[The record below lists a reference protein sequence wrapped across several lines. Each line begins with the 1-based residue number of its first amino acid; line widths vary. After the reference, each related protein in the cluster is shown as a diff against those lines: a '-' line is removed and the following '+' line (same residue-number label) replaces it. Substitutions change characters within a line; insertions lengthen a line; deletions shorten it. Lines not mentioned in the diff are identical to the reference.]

1 MAKVLHVVES
11 MQAGGAERVVAEYAK
26 WHDRSRYEP
35 EVCCVLSAGPF
46 SDSVAASGVPIHVLG
61 RRSRF
66 DLRAIARLARII
78 RRGRFDVVH
87 NHNFTALVVGLPA
100 AILGRAR
107 AVVRTEHNVA
117 HTRGPA
123 RHYLSRAAALREDAQ
138 IGVSAAVKRA
148 HTECGRIPRG
158 RFVTVLNGID
168 EERLVPGADRASVRR
183 ELGLS
188 DDAIVCLN
196 IGSLTEQKNRRTLL
210 DATARLSDVGALR
223 VLVVGS
229 GPEKETL
236 EARAGELGLSRRVLF
251 LGQRLDVPD
260 LLAASDIFVLSSDWE
275 GLPITILE
283 AMASGVPCVATAVGG
298 VPEALTDGV
307 TGVTVEPGDPG
318 ALADGIRGLARD
330 PELRARMAAAARDEF
345 ERRFRA
351 EQMVR
356 QTEALYDMTLSG
368 RATLAPAGRIKILYV
383 IGQLSRGGAE
393 RQTAEL
399 VKRLPRDVFEPV
411 VCCLHGPDVLGEEME
426 DAGVRVIYMEKK
438 RGVFSG
444 ATFRLANLI
453 RRERP
458 AVLHSYLFSANWRS
472 LPVGRLMRVP
482 LIVSSVRNVDIHARS
497 ATVAIEWALA
507 GLTDR
512 VIANA
517 GAVKDHVSRRHLIPA
532 EKIHVIHNGVSLA
545 RANARREGEGA
556 PGITGGRE
564 GEGAPGITGGR
575 EGEGAHGITGGRDVA
590 GAPGAETASAY
601 AEASGRGGCVAM
613 IASLT
618 PKKDH
623 GTFLDAVKLIT
634 KDAPEVR
641 FRIVGGGPLHDEL
654 ARRVTSMGLSDV
666 VRLTGARDD
675 IGALLSEIDVS
686 VLTSLKEGC
695 SNVVLESMAAGCPL
709 VVTDVGGN
717 RELIESGVTGYLVP
731 PGDAA
736 GIARHVLE
744 LLRDPGL
751 RRRMGEAG
759 RARVRSRFTA
769 ARMVDDT
776 VAFYLS
782 VLKKRAPGLEEW
794 ARLTAGREARARLKA
809 GGTLPPRGQGEV

>member
-35 EVCCVLSAGPF
+35 EVCCVLSAGPLA
-46 SDSVAASGVPIHVLG
+46 DSVAASGVPVHVLG
-61 RRSRF
+61 RRGRF
-66 DLRAIARLARII
+66 DLRAFARLARII

-87 NHNFTALVVGLPA
+87 NHNFTALAAGLPA

-107 AVVRTEHNVA
+107 AVVRTEHNVV
-117 HTRGPA
+117 HTRGPG
-123 RHYLSRAAALREDAQ
+123 RHYLSRVAALREDAQ
-138 IGVSAAVKRA
+138 IAVSAAVRRA
-148 HTECGRIPRG
+148 HTECGRIPG
-158 RFVTVLNGID
+158 SRFVTVLNGID

-188 DDAIVCLN
+188 GNAVVCLN
-196 IGSLTEQKNRRTLL
+196 VGSLTKQKNRRTLL
-210 DATARLSDVGALR
+210 DATARLSDMKALR

-229 GPEKETL
+229 GPEREKL
-236 EARAGELGLSRRVLF
+236 EARADELGLSRRVLF
-251 LGQRLDVPD
+251 LGQRLDIPD

-283 AMASGVPCVATAVGG
+283 AMTSGVPCVATAVGG

-307 TGVTVEPGDPG
+307 TGVTVEPRDPR
-318 ALADGIRGLARD
+318 ALADGIRALARD

-345 ERRFRA
+345 GRRFRA
-351 EQMVR
+351 DQMVR
-356 QTEALYDMTLSG
+356 QTEALYDLVLAG

-383 IGQLSRGGAE
+383 IGQLGRGGAE

-399 VKRLPRDVFEPV
+399 VKRLPLDVFEPV
-411 VCCLHGPDVLGEEME
+411 VCCLHGADVLGDEME
-426 DAGVRVIYMEKK
+426 DAGVRVIYLEKK

-444 ATFRLANLI
+444 TTFRLANLI

-472 LPVGRLMRVP
+472 LPAGRLMRVP
-482 LIVSSVRNVDIHARS
+482 LIISSVRNVDIHARS
-497 ATVAIEWALA
+497 LTVAIEWALA

-517 GAVKDHVSRRHLIPA
+517 EAVKDHVSRRHLIPA
-532 EKIHVIHNGVSLA
+532 EKIHVVYNGISLA
-545 RANARREGEGA
+545 RASGRREGEGA
-556 PGITGGRE
+556 SGITGGPE
-564 GEGAPGITGGR
+564 VTGAPGI
-575 EGEGAHGITGGRDVA
+575 GA
-590 GAPGAETASAY
+590 APGSEQASAC
-601 AEASGRGGCVAM
+601 ADASGRGGCVAM

-623 GTFLDAVKLIT
+623 GTFLEAVKLIT
-634 KDAPEVR
+634 KDAPEAR
-641 FRIVGGGPLHDEL
+641 FRVVGGGPLHDEL

-666 VRLTGARDD
+666 VQLTGARDD

-717 RELIESGVTGYLVP
+717 GELIESGVTGYLVP

-769 ARMVDDT
+769 GRMVDDT

-794 ARLTAGREARARLKA
+794 ARLTAGRESRARLKA
-809 GGTLPPRGQGEV
+809 GETVPVRDRAEV

>member
-11 MQAGGAERVVAEYAK
+11 LQAGGAERVVAEYAK
-26 WHDRSRYEP
+26 WHDRSRYKP
-35 EVCCVLSAGPF
+35 EVCCVLSAGPLA
-46 SDSVAASGVPIHVLG
+46 DSVAASGVPVHVLG

-66 DLRAIARLARII
+66 DLRAIARLAGII

-87 NHNFTALVVGLPA
+87 NHNFTALVAGLPA

-107 AVVRTEHNVA
+107 VVVRTEHNVVR
-117 HTRGPA
+117 TRGPA

-138 IGVSAAVKRA
+138 IGVSGAVRRA
-148 HTECGRIPRG
+148 HTECGRIPVS

-168 EERLVPGADRASVRR
+168 KDRLVPGADRAAVRR
-183 ELGLS
+183 ELGLP
-188 DDAIVCLN
+188 DDAVVCLN
-196 IGSLTEQKNRRTLL
+196 IGSLTEQKNRGTLL
-210 DATARLSDVGALR
+210 DAMARLSDIDALR

-229 GPEKETL
+229 GPEREKL

-283 AMASGVPCVATAVGG
+283 AMTSGVPCVATAVGG

-318 ALADGIRGLARD
+318 ALADGIRALAQD

-345 ERRFRA
+345 ELRFRG

-356 QTEALYDMTLSG
+356 QTEALYDMALAG
-368 RATLAPAGRIKILYV
+368 RAALAPAGRIKILYV
-383 IGQLSRGGAE
+383 IGQLGRGGAE

-399 VKRLPRDVFEPV
+399 VKRLPRDLFEPV
-411 VCCLHGPDVLGEEME
+411 VCCLHGPDVLGDEIE

-438 RGVFSG
+438 KGVLSG
-444 ATFRLANLI
+444 TTFRLADLI

-472 LPVGRLMRVP
+472 LLAGRLMRVP
-482 LIVSSVRNVDIHARS
+482 LIISSVRNVDIHSRS

-532 EKIHVIHNGVSLA
+532 EKIHVVYNGVSLA
-545 RANARREGEGA
+545 RANGQREGA
-556 PGITGGRE
+556 PGITSG
-564 GEGAPGITGGR
+564 P
-575 EGEGAHGITGGRDVA
+575 EGEGAHGD
-590 GAPGAETASAY
+590 GAVPGAERNSAC
-601 AEASGRGGCVAM
+601 ADASGRGGCVAM

-623 GTFLDAVKLIT
+623 GTFLEAVKLIT
-634 KDAPEVR
+634 KYAPEAR

-666 VRLTGARDD
+666 VQLAGARDD

-731 PGDAA
+731 PRDAA

-744 LLRDPGL
+744 LLRDPDL
-751 RRRMGEAG
+751 RHRMGEAG

-769 ARMVDDT
+769 GRMVDDT

-794 ARLTAGREARARLKA
+794 ARLTAGREAGARPKA
-809 GGTLPPRGQGEV
+809 GGRSLRAAGARSDMTPDEGHSTR

>member
-11 MQAGGAERVVAEYAK
+11 LQAGGAERVVAEYAK

-35 EVCCVLSAGPF
+35 DVCCVLSAGPLA
-46 SDSVAASGVPIHVLG
+46 DSVAAFGVPVHVLG

-87 NHNFTALVVGLPA
+87 NHNFTALVAGLPA

-107 AVVRTEHNVA
+107 AVVRTEHNVV

-138 IGVSAAVKRA
+138 IGVSGAVRRA
-148 HTECGRIPRG
+148 HTECGRIPVS

-168 EERLVPGADRASVRR
+168 KDRLVPRADRAAVRR
-183 ELGLS
+183 ELGLP
-188 DDAIVCLN
+188 DDAVVCLN
-196 IGSLTEQKNRRTLL
+196 IGSLTEQKNRDTLL
-210 DATARLSDVGALR
+210 DAMARLSDIEALR
-223 VLVVGS
+223 MLVVGS
-229 GPEKETL
+229 GPERERL
-236 EARAGELGLSRRVLF
+236 EGRAVELGLSPRVLF

-275 GLPITILE
+275 GLPLTILE
-283 AMASGVPCVATAVGG
+283 AMTSGVPCVATAVGG
-298 VPEALTDGV
+298 VPEALTNGV

-318 ALADGIRGLARD
+318 ALADGIRALARD

-345 ERRFRA
+345 DLRFRA

-356 QTEALYDMTLSG
+356 QTEALYDMALAG
-368 RATLAPAGRIKILYV
+368 RAALAPAGRIKILYV
-383 IGQLSRGGAE
+383 IGQLGRGGAE

-399 VKRLPRDVFEPV
+399 VKRLPRDLFEPV
-411 VCCLHGPDVLGEEME
+411 VCCLHGSDVLGDEIE
-426 DAGVRVIYMEKK
+426 DAGVRLIYMEKK
-438 RGVFSG
+438 RGVLSG
-444 ATFRLANLI
+444 TTFRLADLI

-472 LPVGRLMRVP
+472 LLAGRLMRVP
-482 LIVSSVRNVDIHARS
+482 LIISSVRNVDIHSKS
-497 ATVAIEWALA
+497 ATVVIEWALA

-532 EKIHVIHNGVSLA
+532 EKIHVVYNGVSLA
-545 RANARREGEGA
+545 RANGQRGGEA
-556 PGITGGRE
+556 GITGGHE
-564 GEGAPGITGGR
+564 DEA
-575 EGEGAHGITGGRDVA
+575 
-590 GAPGAETASAY
+590 APGADRASAC

-623 GTFLDAVKLIT
+623 GTFLEAVKLIT
-634 KDAPEVR
+634 KDAPEAR
-641 FRIVGGGPLHDEL
+641 FRIIGGGPLHDEL

-666 VRLTGARDD
+666 VQLAGARDD

-731 PGDAA
+731 PRDAA

-744 LLRDPGL
+744 LLRDPDL
-751 RRRMGEAG
+751 RHRMGEAG

-769 ARMVDDT
+769 GRMVDDT

-794 ARLTAGREARARLKA
+794 ARLTAGREAGAKAIDGGRSIRAARVRSDM
-809 GGTLPPRGQGEV
+809 TPGEEHTTQ

>member
-35 EVCCVLSAGPF
+35 EVCCVLSAGPLA
-46 SDSVAASGVPIHVLG
+46 DSVAASGVPVHVLG
-61 RRSRF
+61 RGSRF
-66 DLRAIARLARII
+66 DLRAIARLARIV

-87 NHNFTALVVGLPA
+87 NHNFTALAAGLPA

-107 AVVRTEHNVA
+107 AVVRTEHNVV
-117 HTRGPA
+117 HTRGPG

-138 IGVSAAVKRA
+138 IAVSAAVRRA
-148 HTECGRIPRG
+148 HTECGRIPG
-158 RFVTVLNGID
+158 SRFVTVLNGID
-168 EERLVPGADRASVRR
+168 KERIVSGADRASVRR

-188 DDAIVCLN
+188 GNAVVCLN
-196 IGSLTEQKNRRTLL
+196 VGSLTKQKNRRTLL
-210 DATARLSDVGALR
+210 DATARLSDMKALR

-229 GPEKETL
+229 GPEREKL
-236 EARAGELGLSRRVLF
+236 EARADELGLSRRVLF

-318 ALADGIRGLARD
+318 ALADGIRALARD

-345 ERRFRA
+345 GRRFRG

-356 QTEALYDMTLSG
+356 QTEALYDMALAG

-383 IGQLSRGGAE
+383 IGQLGRGGAE

-399 VKRLPRDVFEPV
+399 VKRLPRDLFEPV
-411 VCCLHGPDVLGEEME
+411 VCCLHGPDVLGDEIE

-438 RGVFSG
+438 KGVLSG
-444 ATFRLANLI
+444 TTFRLADLI

-472 LPVGRLMRVP
+472 LLAGRLMRVP
-482 LIVSSVRNVDIHARS
+482 LIISSVRNVDIHARS
-497 ATVAIEWALA
+497 ATVAVEWALA

-532 EKIHVIHNGVSLA
+532 EKIHVIYNGVSLG
-545 RANARREGEGA
+545 RANGRRG
-556 PGITGGRE
+556 
-564 GEGAPGITGGR
+564 
-575 EGEGAHGITGGRDVA
+575 GEGAHGIAGGLEGA
-590 GAPGAETASAY
+590 GAPGAERASAC

-623 GTFLDAVKLIT
+623 GTFLEAVKLIT
-634 KDAPEVR
+634 KDAPEAR
-641 FRIVGGGPLHDEL
+641 FRIVGGGPLRDEL

-695 SNVVLESMAAGCPL
+695 SNVVLESMAAGRPL

-717 RELIESGVTGYLVP
+717 RELIESGVTGHLVP

-769 ARMVDDT
+769 GRMVDDT

-794 ARLTAGREARARLKA
+794 ARLTAGREARAKA
-809 GGTLPPRGQGEV
+809 TGDETLSPRGRGEV

>member
-1 MAKVLHVVES
+1 MAKVLHVIGS
-11 MQAGGAERVVAEYAK
+11 MQTGGAERFLAEYAK
-26 WHDRSRYEP
+26 GHDRSCYEP
-35 EVCCVLSAGPF
+35 EVCCVLSPGSFA
-46 SDSVAASGVPIHVLG
+46 DSVAASGVPVHVLG
-61 RRSRF
+61 RNSRF
-66 DLRAIARLARII
+66 DLRAIVTLARII

-87 NHNFTALVVGLPA
+87 NHNFTAVMAGLPA
-100 AILGRAR
+100 SILGRAR
-107 AVVRTEHNVA
+107 AVVRTEHNVV
-117 HTRGPA
+117 HTPGLA
-123 RHYLSRAAALREDAQ
+123 RRYLSRAAALREDAQ
-138 IGVSAAVKRA
+138 IAVSAAVKRA

-158 RFVTVLNGID
+158 RFVTVLNGVD
-168 EERLVPGADRASVRR
+168 DERLVPGADRASVRR

-196 IGSLTEQKNRRTLL
+196 IGSLTKQKNRCNLL
-210 DATARLSDVGALR
+210 DATARLSDIEALR

-229 GPEKETL
+229 GPEKEDL
-236 EARAGELGLSRRVLF
+236 EALAGELGLSGRVLF

-283 AMASGVPCVATAVGG
+283 AMATGVPCVATAVGG
-298 VPEALTDGV
+298 VPEELTDGV
-307 TGVTVEPGDPG
+307 SGLIVEPGLPG
-318 ALADGIRGLARD
+318 ALADAIRALARD
-330 PELRARMAAAARDEF
+330 PELRTRIASAARDEF

-356 QTEALYDMTLSG
+356 QTEALYDMALSG
-368 RATLAPAGRIKILYV
+368 RAAFATAGRIKVLYV
-383 IGQLSRGGAE
+383 IGQLGRGGAE

-399 VKRLPRDVFEPV
+399 VKRLPRDLFEPV
-411 VCCLHGPDVLGEEME
+411 VCCLHGPDVLGDEIE
-426 DAGVRVIYMEKK
+426 DAGVRVIYLEKK
-438 RGVFSG
+438 RGVLSG
-444 ATFRLANLI
+444 ATLRLAELI

-472 LPVGRLMRVP
+472 LLAGRLMRVP
-482 LIVSSVRNVDIHARS
+482 LIISSVRNVDIHS
-497 ATVAIEWALA
+497 SSVMVVIEWVLS

-517 GAVKDHVSRRHLIPA
+517 VAVKDHVSRRHLIPA
-532 EKIHVIHNGVSLA
+532 EKIHVVYNGVSLA
-545 RANARREGEGA
+545 RVN
-556 PGITGGRE
+556 GR
-564 GEGAPGITGGR
+564 
-575 EGEGAHGITGGRDVA
+575 
-590 GAPGAETASAY
+590 ASAG
-601 AEASGRGGCVAM
+601 AEASGRGGRVAM

-623 GTFLDAVKLIT
+623 GTFLEAVRLIT
-634 KDAPEVR
+634 KDAPDAR
-641 FRIVGGGPLHDEL
+641 FRIVGDGTLRDEL
-654 ARRVTSMGLSDV
+654 ARRVMSMGLSDV
-666 VRLTGARDD
+666 VELTGARDD

-695 SNVVLESMAAGCPL
+695 SNVVLESMAAGRPL

-717 RELIESGVTGYLVP
+717 RELVEDGVTGYLVP

-736 GIARHVLE
+736 GIASRVLK

-751 RRRMGEAG
+751 GRRMGETG

-769 ARMVDDT
+769 GRMVDDT

-782 VLKKRAPGLEEW
+782 VLRERTPGLEEW
-794 ARLTAGREARARLKA
+794 VRLATARESRTKA
-809 GGTLPPRGQGEV
+809 MVGGTLPPRGSARSDTAPGEEHKTQ

>member
-1 MAKVLHVVES
+1 MARVLHVIGS
-11 MQAGGAERVVAEYAK
+11 LQAGGAEQVVTEYAK
-26 WHDRSRYEP
+26 RHDRSRYEP
-35 EVCCVLSAGPF
+35 EICCVLSAGPLA
-46 SDSVAASGVPIHVLG
+46 DSVEASGVPVHVLG

-87 NHNFTALVVGLPA
+87 NHNFTALMAGLPA

-107 AVVRTEHNVA
+107 AVVRTEHNVVRTGGS
-117 HTRGPA
+117 TR
-123 RHYLSRAAALREDAQ
+123 RYLSRAAALREDAQ
-138 IGVSAAVKRA
+138 IAVSAAVRRT
-148 HTECGRIPRG
+148 HTECGRLPG
-158 RFVTVLNGID
+158 SRFVTVLNGID
-168 EERLVPGADRASVRR
+168 NERLVPTADRASVRR
-183 ELGLS
+183 ELGLP
-188 DDAIVCLN
+188 DDAVVCLN
-196 IGSLTEQKNRRTLL
+196 IGSLTAQKNRRTLL
-210 DATARLSDVGALR
+210 DAAARLSDIEALR

-229 GPEKETL
+229 GPERERL

-251 LGQRLDVPD
+251 LGQRLDIPD

-283 AMASGVPCVATAVGG
+283 AMASGIPCVATAVGG
-298 VPEALTDGV
+298 VPEALADGV

-318 ALADGIRGLARD
+318 ALAEGIRALAQD

-345 ERRFRA
+345 DLRFKA
-351 EQMVR
+351 EHMVR
-356 QTEALYDMTLSG
+356 QTEALYDMALSG
-368 RATLAPAGRIKILYV
+368 RAPLAPAGRIKILYV
-383 IGQLSRGGAE
+383 IGQLGRGGAE

-399 VKRLPRDVFEPV
+399 VRRLPRDLFEPV
-411 VCCLHGPDVLGEEME
+411 VCCLHGPDVLGDEIE
-426 DAGVRVIYMEKK
+426 DAGVRVIYMEKRK
-438 RGVFSG
+438 GMFSG
-444 ATFRLANLI
+444 TTFRLADLI

-472 LPVGRLMRVP
+472 LLAGRLMRVP
-482 LIVSSVRNVDIHARS
+482 LIVSSVRNVDIHARF
-497 ATVAIEWALA
+497 ARVAMEWALA

-517 GAVKDHVSRRHLIPA
+517 GAVKDHVSRRHLIPV
-532 EKIHVIHNGVSLA
+532 EKIHVVYNGVSLA
-545 RANARREGEGA
+545 RANRQRDGQAA
-556 PGITGGRE
+556 PGDERT
-564 GEGAPGITGGR
+564 
-575 EGEGAHGITGGRDVA
+575 
-590 GAPGAETASAY
+590 SAC

-623 GTFLDAVKLIT
+623 GTFLEAVKLVT
-634 KDAPEVR
+634 KDAPEAR
-641 FRIVGGGPLHDEL
+641 FRIVGGGPLREEL

-666 VRLTGARDD
+666 VQLAGSRDD
-675 IGALLSEIDVS
+675 IGALMSEVDVS

-731 PGDAA
+731 PRDAE

-744 LLRDPGL
+744 LLRDPDL

-769 ARMVDDT
+769 ERMVDDT
-776 VAFYLS
+776 VTFYLS
-782 VLKKRAPGLEEW
+782 VLKTRAHGLEEW
-794 ARLTAGREARARLKA
+794 VRLTAGREASAKAICGGRSIRAA
-809 GGTLPPRGQGEV
+809 GAMSGTTPGEEDTTQ

>member
-1 MAKVLHVVES
+1 LKLAK
-11 MQAGGAERVVAEYAK
+11 
-26 WHDRSRYEP
+26 
-35 EVCCVLSAGPF
+35 
-46 SDSVAASGVPIHVLG
+46 
-61 RRSRF
+61 
-66 DLRAIARLARII
+66 II

-87 NHNFTALVVGLPA
+87 NHNFTALVAGLPA
-100 AILGRAR
+100 AIIGRAR
-107 AVVRTEHNVA
+107 AVVRTEHNVV

-138 IGVSAAVKRA
+138 IGVSAAVRRA
-148 HTECGRIPRG
+148 HTECGRIPAS

-168 EERLVPGADRASVRR
+168 KERLVPAADRAPVRR
-183 ELGLS
+183 ELGLP

-196 IGSLTEQKNRRTLL
+196 IGSLTEQKNRGTLL
-210 DATARLSDVGALR
+210 DATARLSDIEALR

-229 GPEKETL
+229 GPEREKLET
-236 EARAGELGLSRRVLF
+236 RAGELGLSRRVLF

-283 AMASGVPCVATAVGG
+283 AMTSGVPCVATAVGG
-298 VPEALTDGV
+298 VPEVLTDGV

-318 ALADGIRGLARD
+318 ALADGIRALALD

-345 ERRFRA
+345 ELRFRA

-356 QTEALYDMTLSG
+356 QTEALYDMALSG
-368 RATLAPAGRIKILYV
+368 RAALAPTGRIKILYV
-383 IGQLSRGGAE
+383 IGQLGRGGAE

-399 VKRLPRDVFEPV
+399 VKRLPRDLFEPV
-411 VCCLHGPDVLGEEME
+411 VCCLHGPDVLGDEIE

-444 ATFRLANLI
+444 TTFRLAELI

-472 LPVGRLMRVP
+472 LLAGRLMRVP
-482 LIVSSVRNVDIHARS
+482 LIISSVRNVDIHARS

-532 EKIHVIHNGVSLA
+532 EKIHVVYNGVSLA
-545 RANARREGEGA
+545 RANGPREDA
-556 PGITGGRE
+556 PGITGAPE
-564 GEGAPGITGGR
+564 GERAPGD
-575 EGEGAHGITGGRDVA
+575 GA
-590 GAPGAETASAY
+590 APGAERTSAC

-618 PKKDH
+618 SKKDH
-623 GTFLDAVKLIT
+623 GTFLEAVKLIT
-634 KDAPEVR
+634 RDAPEAR
-641 FRIVGGGPLHDEL
+641 FRIVGGGPLCAEL

-666 VRLTGARDD
+666 VQLTGARDD

-717 RELIESGVTGYLVP
+717 RELIERGVTGYLVTP
-731 PGDAA
+731 RDAA

-744 LLRDPGL
+744 LLRDPDL

-759 RARVRSRFTA
+759 RDRVRSRFTA
-769 ARMVDDT
+769 GRMVDDT

-794 ARLTAGREARARLKA
+794 ARLTAGREAGAKATGGGRSLRAA
-809 GGTLPPRGQGEV
+809 GERPDTTPDEGHSTR

>member
-1 MAKVLHVVES
+1 MAKVLHVIQS
-11 MQAGGAERVVAEYAK
+11 MEAGGAERVVAEYTK

-35 EVCCVLSAGPF
+35 EVCCVLSSGPF
-46 SDSVAASGVPIHVLG
+46 ADSVAATGVPVHVLG
-61 RRSRF
+61 RKSRF
-66 DLRAIARLARII
+66 DVRAIVTLARII
-78 RRGRFDVVH
+78 RRGRFEVVH
-87 NHNFTALVVGLPA
+87 NHNFTALAVGLLA
-100 AILGRAR
+100 SILGRAR
-107 AVVRTEHNVA
+107 AVIRTEHNVVR
-117 HTRGPA
+117 TRGRA

-138 IGVSAAVKRA
+138 IAVSAAVRRA
-148 HTECGRIPRG
+148 HTECGRIPG
-158 RFVTVLNGID
+158 SRFVTIMNGID
-168 EERLVPGADRASVRR
+168 EERLVPGAERAAVRR
-183 ELGLS
+183 ELGLP
-188 DDAIVCLN
+188 DDAVVCLN

-210 DATARLSDVGALR
+210 DATARLSDIEALR
-223 VLVVGS
+223 MLVVGS
-229 GPEKETL
+229 GPEKEEL
-236 EARAGELGLSRRVLF
+236 EARVSDLGLSGRVLF

-283 AMASGVPCVATAVGG
+283 AMASGVPCVSTAVGG

-307 TGVTVEPGDPG
+307 SGLTVEPGDPG
-318 ALADGIRGLARD
+318 ALADGIRTLARD

-345 ERRFRA
+345 EQRFRA

-356 QTEALYDMTLSG
+356 QTEALYDMALAG

-383 IGQLSRGGAE
+383 IGELGRGGAE

-399 VKRLPRDVFEPV
+399 VKRLPRDLFEPV
-411 VCCLHGPDVLGEEME
+411 VCCLHGPDVLGDEIE
-426 DAGVRVIYMEKK
+426 DAGVRIVYMGKR
-438 RGVFSG
+438 RGVLSG
-444 ATFRLANLI
+444 ATFRLADLI

-458 AVLHSYLFSANWRS
+458 AVLHSYLFSANWRG
-472 LPVGRLMRVP
+472 LLAGRLTRVP
-482 LIVSSVRNVDIHARS
+482 LIISSVRNVDIHARA

-517 GAVKDHVSRRHLIPA
+517 EAVKDHVSGRHLIPA
-532 EKIHVIHNGVSLA
+532 EKIHVIYNGVSLA
-545 RANARREGEGA
+545 RVNGRREGEGA
-556 PGITGGRE
+556 PGSAGG
-564 GEGAPGITGGR
+564 PG
-575 EGEGAHGITGGRDVA
+575 VA
-590 GAPGAETASAY
+590 GAQETGEAPATERASAS
-601 AEASGRGGCVAM
+601 ARASGRGGCVAI

-623 GTFLDAVKLIT
+623 GTFLEAVKLIT
-634 KDAPEVR
+634 KDAPEAR
-641 FRIVGGGPLHDEL
+641 FRIIGGGPLRDEL
-654 ARRVTSMGLSDV
+654 ARRVASMGLSDV
-666 VRLTGARDD
+666 VQLTGARDD

-717 RELIESGVTGYLVP
+717 GELIESGVTGYLVP

-759 RARVRSRFTA
+759 RARVRSMFTA
-769 ARMVDDT
+769 GRMVDDT
-776 VAFYLS
+776 IAFYLS
-782 VLKKRAPGLEEW
+782 VLKKRTPGLEEW
-794 ARLTAGREARARLKA
+794 VRLTAGRESRAKATA
-809 GGTLPPRGQGEV
+809 GGTFPERDSARFDTTPCEGDTTQ

>member
-11 MQAGGAERVVAEYAK
+11 LQAGGAERVVAEYAK

-46 SDSVAASGVPIHVLG
+46 ADSVAASGVPVHVLG

-78 RRGRFDVVH
+78 RRGQFDVVH
-87 NHNFTALVVGLPA
+87 NHNFTALVAGLPA

-107 AVVRTEHNVA
+107 AVVRTEHNVV

-138 IGVSAAVKRA
+138 IAVSAAVRRA
-148 HTECGRIPRG
+148 HTECGRIPRA
-158 RFVTVLNGID
+158 RFVTILNGID
-168 EERLVPGADRASVRR
+168 KERLVPDVDRVSVRR
-183 ELGLS
+183 KLGLP
-188 DDAIVCLN
+188 DDAVVCLN
-196 IGSLTEQKNRRTLL
+196 VGSLTEQKNRQTLL
-210 DATARLSDVGALR
+210 DAAARLSDIEELR

-229 GPEKETL
+229 GPEKEAL
-236 EARAGELGLSRRVLF
+236 LARADELGLSGRVLF

-283 AMASGVPCVATAVGG
+283 AMTSGVPCVATAVGG

-307 TGVTVEPGDPG
+307 TGVTVEPGRPG
-318 ALADGIRGLARD
+318 ALADGIRALARD
-330 PELRARMAAAARDEF
+330 AELRARMAAAARDEF

-351 EQMVR
+351 DQMVR
-356 QTEALYDMTLSG
+356 QTEALYDMVLSG
-368 RATLAPAGRIKILYV
+368 RAPLAPAGRIKILYV
-383 IGQLSRGGAE
+383 IGQLGCGGAE

-399 VKRLPRDVFEPV
+399 VKRLPRDLFEPV
-411 VCCLHGPDVLGEEME
+411 VCCLHGPDVLGDEIE
-426 DAGVRVIYMEKK
+426 DAGVRVIYMGKK
-438 RGVFSG
+438 RGVLSG
-444 ATFRLANLI
+444 TTFRLADLI

-472 LPVGRLMRVP
+472 LLAGRLMRVP
-482 LIVSSVRNVDIHARS
+482 LIISSVRNVDIHSRS

-532 EKIHVIHNGVSLA
+532 EKIHVIYNGVSLT
-545 RANARREGEGA
+545 RANER
-556 PGITGGRE
+556 
-564 GEGAPGITGGR
+564 
-575 EGEGAHGITGGRDVA
+575 
-590 GAPGAETASAY
+590 ASDRTR
-601 AEASGRGGCVAM
+601 ASDRGGCVAM

-623 GTFLDAVKLIT
+623 GTFLEAVKLIT
-634 KDAPEVR
+634 KDAPDAR
-641 FRIVGGGPLHDEL
+641 FRIVGGGALRDEL
-654 ARRVTSMGLSDV
+654 ADRAKAMGLSDV
-666 VRLTGARDD
+666 VEFTGARDD

-717 RELIESGVTGYLVP
+717 RELIVSGVTGYLVP

-744 LLRDPGL
+744 LLRDPDL

-759 RARVRSRFTA
+759 RERVRSRFTA
-769 ARMVDDT
+769 GRMVADT

-782 VLKKRAPGLEEW
+782 VLKKRAPGLEQW
-794 ARLTAGREARARLKA
+794 VRLAAGRESRVEVAA
-809 GGTLPPRGQGEV
+809 GGSFSPGNQVLSDTTPGEGHTT

>member
-11 MQAGGAERVVAEYAK
+11 LQAGGAERVVAEYAK

-35 EVCCVLSAGPF
+35 EVCCVLSAGPLA
-46 SDSVAASGVPIHVLG
+46 DSVAASGVPVHVLG

-66 DLRAIARLARII
+66 DLRAIAKLAGII

-87 NHNFTALVVGLPA
+87 NHNFTALVAGLPA

-107 AVVRTEHNVA
+107 VAVRTEHNVV

-138 IGVSAAVKRA
+138 IGVSGAVRRT
-148 HTECGRIPRG
+148 HTECGRIPAS

-168 EERLVPGADRASVRR
+168 KDRLVPGADRAAVRR
-183 ELGLS
+183 ELGLP
-188 DDAIVCLN
+188 DDAVVCLN
-196 IGSLTEQKNRRTLL
+196 IGSLTEQKNRGTLL
-210 DATARLSDVGALR
+210 DAMARLSDIEALR

-229 GPEKETL
+229 GPEREKL

-283 AMASGVPCVATAVGG
+283 AMTSGVPCVATAVGG

-318 ALADGIRGLARD
+318 ALADGIRALARD

-345 ERRFRA
+345 DLRFRG

-356 QTEALYDMTLSG
+356 QTEALYDMALAG
-368 RATLAPAGRIKILYV
+368 RAALAPAGRIKILYV
-383 IGQLSRGGAE
+383 IGQLGRGGAE

-399 VKRLPRDVFEPV
+399 VKRLPRDLFEPV
-411 VCCLHGPDVLGEEME
+411 VCCLHGSDVLGDEIE

-438 RGVFSG
+438 KGVFSG
-444 ATFRLANLI
+444 TTFRLADLI

-472 LPVGRLMRVP
+472 LLAGRLMRVP
-482 LIVSSVRNVDIHARS
+482 LIISSVRNVDIHSRS

-507 GLTDR
+507 GFTDR

-532 EKIHVIHNGVSLA
+532 EKIHVVYNGVSLA
-545 RANARREGEGA
+545 RANGQGEGEV
-556 PGITGGRE
+556 GITGGHE
-564 GEGAPGITGGR
+564 DETGA
-575 EGEGAHGITGGRDVA
+575 GA
-590 GAPGAETASAY
+590 APGAERASAC
-601 AEASGRGGCVAM
+601 ADASGRGGCVAM

-618 PKKDH
+618 SKKDH
-623 GTFLDAVKLIT
+623 GTFLEAVKLIT
-634 KDAPEVR
+634 KDAPEAR

-654 ARRVTSMGLSDV
+654 VRRVTSMGLSDV
-666 VRLTGARDD
+666 VQLTGD

-717 RELIESGVTGYLVP
+717 RELIENGVAGYLVP
-731 PGDAA
+731 SRDAA

-744 LLRDPGL
+744 LLRDPDL

-759 RARVRSRFTA
+759 RVRVRSRFTA
-769 ARMVDDT
+769 GRMVDDT

-782 VLKKRAPGLEEW
+782 VLKKRAPGLEKW
-794 ARLTAGREARARLKA
+794 ARLTAGRETSARPRVGGRSIRAAGARSDM
-809 GGTLPPRGQGEV
+809 TPGEEDTTQ